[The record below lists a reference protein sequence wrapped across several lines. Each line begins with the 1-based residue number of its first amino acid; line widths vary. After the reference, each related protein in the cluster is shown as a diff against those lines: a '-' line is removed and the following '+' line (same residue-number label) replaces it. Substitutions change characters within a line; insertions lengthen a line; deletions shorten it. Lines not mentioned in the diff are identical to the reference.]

1 MQVFE
6 NVCDGYKCFIL
17 VIDIVNGDVNED
29 IKKKISDKI
38 LDDFVKIM
46 GLFRNLYIVEDL
58 LVEIC
63 LNIDV
68 EDGLINGIICLVK
81 KLDFRVLNLN

>member
-29 IKKKISDKI
+29 IKKKNSDKI

>member
-1 MQVFE
+1 
-6 NVCDGYKCFIL
+6 
-17 VIDIVNGDVNED
+17 
-29 IKKKISDKI
+29 
-38 LDDFVKIM
+38 M

-81 KLDFRVLNLN
+81 KLDFRVLNLNWCSIIWVKFEI